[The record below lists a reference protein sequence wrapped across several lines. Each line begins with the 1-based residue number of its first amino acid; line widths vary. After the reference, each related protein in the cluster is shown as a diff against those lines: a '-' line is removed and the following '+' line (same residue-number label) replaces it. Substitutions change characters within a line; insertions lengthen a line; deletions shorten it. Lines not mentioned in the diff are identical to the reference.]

1 MLLVARLFRHYWWWW
16 ELVLRW
22 LRKLIG
28 WGTTA
33 IVAERRLPRS
43 LLSVVAKFVPGR
55 MPATLFAIS
64 SCVPMCSAA
73 LAEKRGAGN
82 LSALKTLSTGR
93 RMPVVA
99 AAVEPWVYIRRPL
112 VLLLKGGID

>member
-1 MLLVARLFRHYWWWW
+1 M
-16 ELVLRW
+16 VLSW
-22 LRKLIG
+22 LWKLIG

-43 LLSVVAKFVPGR
+43 LLSVVAKFVPGG
-55 MPATLFAIS
+55 MSATLLAIS
-64 SCVPMCSAA
+64 RCVPMCSAA
-73 LAEKRGAGN
+73 LAEERGAGN
-82 LSALKTLSTGR
+82 LATFETVSASC
-93 RMPVVA
+93 RMPVGA